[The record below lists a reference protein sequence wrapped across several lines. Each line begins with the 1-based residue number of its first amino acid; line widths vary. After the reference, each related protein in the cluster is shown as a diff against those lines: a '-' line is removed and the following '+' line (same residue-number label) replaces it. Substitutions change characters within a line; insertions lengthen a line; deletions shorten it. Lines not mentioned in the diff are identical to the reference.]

1 MGLPHCLTCHVSR
14 LFQGMPKGD
23 SKRTNHLKE
32 MYLFAND
39 GENHTNNVKQ
49 LENMKKAMEEN
60 FQPPRLG
67 PRGDAEDP

>member
-1 MGLPHCLTCHVSR
+1 MQPGGVTWVWHV
-14 LFQGMPKGD
+14 Q
-23 SKRTNHLKE
+23 E

-49 LENMKKAMEEN
+49 LENMKKAIEEK

-67 PRGDAEDP
+67 PGGDAEDPWSADLSRTGL

>member
-1 MGLPHCLTCHVSR
+1 
-14 LFQGMPKGD
+14 
-23 SKRTNHLKE
+23 

-67 PRGDAEDP
+67 PRGDAEDPWSADLSRTGIIIAPKKIQESSIWKESRQIQ